1 MNDTY
6 KKISEYLHQRSISLF
21 SSVRLSDC
29 KIIRPYLLERAEI
42 NAESGSAIII
52 AVPYA
57 TESFGN
63 GNISEYAKGLDYH
76 IFFKSLFDDIIPL
89 LKKDFPKAHFAGFTD
104 HSPIDEINAAA
115 LAGLGIIGRNGLL
128 ITEKYSSFVFIGEI
142 ITDLTISGLPSDIK
156 HCEDCGLCISSCP
169 VSCDKAGCLSALTQ
183 KKGQLTEKEQKAI
196 IEFGSVWGCDI
207 CQRACPHTRAA
218 LESGSIYTNIPFFK
232 ENTIPTLTYD
242 TVTAMSPEEFGQRA
256 YSWRGKQTILRNLRI
271 VDGTEKDE

>member
-1 MNDTY
+1 MNDVY
-6 KKISEYLHQRSISLF
+6 KKISEYLHERSISLF
-21 SSVRLSDC
+21 SAVHLSDC

-42 NAESGSAIII
+42 SAESGSAIMI

-57 TESFGN
+57 TESFGS

-104 HSPIDEINAAA
+104 HSPVDEINAAA

-142 ITDLTISGLPSDIK
+142 VTDLTIDCLPSAIK
-156 HCEDCGLCISSCP
+156 HCEDCGLCTSACP
-169 VSCDKAGCLSALTQ
+169 VMCDKGICLSALTQ
-183 KKGQLTEKEQKAI
+183 KKGELSKEEAKTI
-196 IEFGSVWGCDI
+196 FEFGSAWGCDI
-207 CQRACPHTRAA
+207 CQRACPHTISA
-218 LESGSIYTNIPFFK
+218 LESGSIYTSIPFFK
-232 ENTIPTLTYD
+232 ENTLPTLTYD
-242 TVTAMSPEEFGQRA
+242 AVNMMLPEEFSQRA

-271 VDGTEKDE
+271 IDGNKQDE